1 MSTVGGRLT
10 SHVVYF
16 YFYFYF
22 YFYSFSPLAG
32 RRSG

>member
-16 YFYFYF
+16 YFYFY
-22 YFYSFSPLAG
+22 SFSPLAG